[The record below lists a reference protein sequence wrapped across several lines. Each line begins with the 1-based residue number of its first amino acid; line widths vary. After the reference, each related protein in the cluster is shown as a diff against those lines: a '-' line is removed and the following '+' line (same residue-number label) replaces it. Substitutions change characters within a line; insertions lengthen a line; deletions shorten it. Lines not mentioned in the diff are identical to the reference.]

1 MQQSFFILITVRS
14 LNKSNA
20 LMFYITK
27 AAFFQWFCEFPLQ
40 LKLLNYLHY
49 WNCDFL
55 LEGTTAVTEGAHSQ
69 QLVYTHKPAPLRA
82 AGFC

>member
-1 MQQSFFILITVRS
+1 MQQSFFILITVRC

-20 LMFYITK
+20 FMFCITK

-40 LKLLNYLHY
+40 LKLSNYLYY

-55 LEGTTAVTEGAHSQ
+55 LEGTTAVTEDAHSQ
-69 QLVYTHKPAPLRA
+69 QL
-82 AGFC
+82 